1 MTGLQVKKG
10 LFVLLLLACA
20 IPGVS
25 TADALAAGILFALVL
40 ENPWPK
46 EMAIFSKKLLK
57 ISVVGL
63 GFGLSI
69 GQVIQEGK
77 HSIVYSAVGIAFTLT
92 VGYLLGRAC
101 KTPDK
106 TSSLI
111 AFGTAI
117 CGGSAI
123 AAMAPVIKAENEDMA
138 VALATVFTLNS
149 IALLLFPVIGHFL
162 HLSQHSFGV
171 WAGLAIHDISS
182 VVGATSVYGHQ
193 ALDIGTTVKMTRVLW
208 IVPVVALFGW
218 RNKSNSKIGI
228 PLFIVGFMIAAC
240 LRSVLPQYTAHVW
253 NLLARISEQGL
264 VITLFLIGGGLSRAV
279 LRKVGARPFV
289 QGVSLWIIVSVLT
302 LTAIMHHLIS

>member
-1 MTGLQVKKG
+1 MTVMNIKKG
-10 LFVLLLLACA
+10 LFVLLLCACA
-20 IPGVS
+20 LPWVS
-25 TADALAAGILFALVL
+25 TADALAAGILFSLVL

-46 EMAIFSKKLLK
+46 EMSVLSKKLLK

-69 GQVIQEGK
+69 GQVVQEGK
-77 HSIVYSAVGIAFTLT
+77 HSILYSVVGIVFTLT
-92 VGYLLGRAC
+92 VGTLLGRAS
-101 KTPDK
+101 KTPPK
-106 TSSLI
+106 TASLI

-123 AAMAPVIKAENEDMA
+123 AAMAPVIKAENEDIA
-138 VALATVFTLNS
+138 VSLATVFTLNS
-149 IALLLFPVIGHFL
+149 VALLLFPTIGHL
-162 HLSQHSFGV
+162 IHLSQHNFGV

-218 RNKSNSKIGI
+218 RNKTNSKIGI
-228 PLFIVGFMIAAC
+228 PLFIVGFLIAAG
-240 LRSVLPQYTAHVW
+240 LRSFLPQYTPLIW
-253 NLLARISEQGL
+253 DKLARVSEQGL

-279 LRKVGARPFV
+279 LRNVGARPFL
-289 QGVSLWIIVSVLT
+289 QGVSLWLIVSTLT
-302 LTAIMHHLIS
+302 LAALMHGLIN

>member
-10 LFVLLLLACA
+10 FFALLLLACA

-25 TADALAAGILFALVL
+25 TADALAAGILFARVL

-46 EMAIFSKKLLK
+46 EIAVVSKKLLK

-69 GQVIQEGK
+69 GQVVQEGK

-117 CGGSAI
+117 CGGSAS

-149 IALLLFPVIGHFL
+149 VALLLFPVIGHIL

-171 WAGLAIHDISS
+171 WAGPAIHDISS
-182 VVGATSVYGHQ
+182 VVGATSVYGQ
-193 ALDIGTTVKMTRVLW
+193 KALDIGTTVKMTRVLW
-208 IVPVVALFGW
+208 IVPVVAIFGW

-240 LRSVLPQYTAHVW
+240 LRSFLPQYTAHVW

-264 VITLFLIGGGLSRAV
+264 VVTLFLIGGGLSRAV

-289 QGVSLWIIVSVLT
+289 QGVSLWIIVSVLS
-302 LTAIMHHLIS
+302 LTAIMHHLIH

>member
-1 MTGLQVKKG
+1 MTGLAVKKG
-10 LFVLLLLACA
+10 FFVLLLLACA

-25 TADALAAGILFALVL
+25 TADALAAGILFSLVL

-46 EMAIFSKKLLK
+46 EMSILSKELLK

-69 GQVIQEGK
+69 SQVVQEGK
-77 HSIVYSAVGIAFTLT
+77 HSIVYSVVGIALTLT
-92 VGYLLGRAC
+92 AGALLGRLC
-101 KTPDK
+101 KTPPK
-106 TSSLI
+106 TASLI

-138 VALATVFTLNS
+138 VSLATVFTLNS
-149 IALLLFPVIGHFL
+149 VALLLFPAIGHL
-162 HLSQHSFGV
+162 IHLSQHNFGV

-182 VVGATSVYGHQ
+182 VVGATSVYGRQ

-208 IVPVVALFGW
+208 IVPVVAIVGW
-218 RNKSNSKIGI
+218 RNKSNSKIGV

-240 LRSVLPQYTAHVW
+240 LRSVFPQYTLQLW
-253 NLLARISEQGL
+253 NILARISEQGL
-264 VITLFLIGGGLSRAV
+264 VVTLFLIGGGLSRAV
-279 LRKVGARPFV
+279 LCNVGVRPFV
-289 QGVSLWIIVSVLT
+289 QGVSLWIVVSVLT
-302 LTAIMHHLIS
+302 LTAILHGLIS

>member
-1 MTGLQVKKG
+1 MTGLQIKKV

-25 TADALAAGILFALVL
+25 TADALAAGILFSLLL
-40 ENPWPK
+40 ENPWPQQ
-46 EMAIFSKKLLK
+46 MSILSKKLLK

-77 HSIVYSAVGIAFTLT
+77 HSIVYSVIGITFTLI
-92 VGYLLGRAC
+92 VGTLLGRAC
-101 KTPDK
+101 KTPPK
-106 TSSLI
+106 TASLI

-138 VALATVFTLNS
+138 VSLATVFTLNS
-149 IALLLFPVIGHFL
+149 VALLLFPVIGHL
-162 HLSQHSFGV
+162 IHLSQHNFGV

-182 VVGATSVYGHQ
+182 VVGATSVYGRQ

-208 IVPVVALFGW
+208 IVPVVALVGW
-218 RNKSNSKIGI
+218 RNKSNSKVGV

-240 LRSVLPQYTAHVW
+240 LRSFLPQYTAQVW
-253 NLLARISEQGL
+253 NILARISEQGL

-279 LRKVGARPFV
+279 LRRVGVRPFV
-289 QGVSLWIIVSVLT
+289 QGVSLWVTVSVLT
-302 LTAIMHHLIS
+302 MAAILQGLIS

>member
-1 MTGLQVKKG
+1 MTFAQVKKG

-25 TADALAAGILFALVL
+25 TADALAAGILFALTL

-149 IALLLFPVIGHFL
+149 VALLLFPVIGHLL

-182 VVGATSVYGHQ
+182 VVGATSIYGHK

-240 LRSVLPQYTAHVW
+240 LRSFFPQYTPIIW
-253 NLLARISEQGL
+253 EKLARISEQAL
-264 VITLFLIGGGLSRAV
+264 VVTLFLIGAGLSRSV

-289 QGVSLWIIVSVLT
+289 QGVSLWLIVSVLT

>member
-10 LFVLLLLACA
+10 LFLLLLVACA

-25 TADALAAGILFALVL
+25 TADALAAGIIFALVL

-46 EMAIFSKKLLK
+46 ETAVFSKKLLK

-92 VGYLLGRAC
+92 VGTLLGKAC
-101 KTPDK
+101 KTQEK

-149 IALLLFPVIGHFL
+149 VALLLFPVIGHIL

-240 LRSVLPQYTAHVW
+240 LRSFLPQYTPVIW
-253 NLLARISEQGL
+253 NTLARIAEQGL

-302 LTAIMHHLIS
+302 LTAIMHGLIS

>member
-1 MTGLQVKKG
+1 MTGLQVKKA
-10 LFVLLLLACA
+10 LFVLLLVACA

-25 TADALAAGILFALVL
+25 TADALAAGILFSLIL

-46 EMAIFSKKLLK
+46 EMSILSKKLLK

-77 HSIVYSAVGIAFTLT
+77 HSIVYSVIGIAFTLT
-92 VGYLLGRAC
+92 FGTLLGRAS
-101 KTPDK
+101 KTPPK
-106 TSSLI
+106 TASLI

-138 VALATVFTLNS
+138 VSLATIFTLNS
-149 IALLLFPVIGHFL
+149 VALLLFPVIGHL
-162 HLSQHSFGV
+162 IHLSQHGFGV

-182 VVGATSVYGHQ
+182 VVGATSVYGRE
-193 ALDIGTTVKMTRVLW
+193 ALNIGTTVKMTRVLW
-208 IVPVVALFGW
+208 IVPVVAIVGW
-218 RNKSNSKIGI
+218 RNKSDSKIGV

-240 LRSVLPQYTAHVW
+240 LRSFLPQYTPMLW
-253 NLLARISEQGL
+253 NKLVAVSAQGL
-264 VITLFLIGGGLSRAV
+264 VVTLFLIGGGLSRAV
-279 LRKVGARPFV
+279 LRKVGVRPFV
-289 QGVSLWIIVSVLT
+289 QGVSLWITVSVLT
-302 LTAIMHHLIS
+302 LAAILHGLIS

>member
-1 MTGLQVKKG
+1 MTGSLVKKV

-20 IPGVS
+20 IPRVS
-25 TADALAAGILFALVL
+25 TADALAAGILFALTL
-40 ENPWPK
+40 ENPWPQ

-69 GQVIQEGK
+69 GEVIQEGR

-92 VGYLLGRAC
+92 LGYLLGRAC
-101 KTPDK
+101 KTPSK

-138 VALATVFTLNS
+138 VSLATIFTLNS
-149 IALLLFPVIGHFL
+149 VALLLFPVIGHFL

-182 VVGATSVYGHQ
+182 VVGATSVYGRT

-208 IVPVVALFGW
+208 IVPVVAIFGW
-218 RNKSNSKIGI
+218 RNKTNNKIGI

-240 LRSVLPQYTAHVW
+240 LRSFFPQYTAHVW
-253 NLLARISEQGL
+253 NLLARISEQAL
-264 VITLFLIGGGLSRAV
+264 VVTLFLIGAGLSRSV
-279 LRKVGARPFV
+279 LRKVGVRPFV
-289 QGVSLWIIVSVLT
+289 QGVSLWLIVSVLT

>member
-1 MTGLQVKKG
+1 MTALQVKKG
-10 LFVLLLLACA
+10 LFVLLLCACA

-25 TADALAAGILFALVL
+25 TADALAAGILFTLIL

-46 EMAIFSKKLLK
+46 ETAIFSKKLLK

-92 VGYLLGRAC
+92 VGALLGRAC
-101 KTPDK
+101 KTPEK

-123 AAMAPVIKAENEDMA
+123 AAMSPVIKAENEDMA

-149 IALLLFPVIGHFL
+149 VALLLFPVIGHFL

-182 VVGATSVYGHQ
+182 VVGATSVYGHR

-208 IVPVVALFGW
+208 IVPVVAFFGW
-218 RNKSNSKIGI
+218 RNKSNSKVGI

-240 LRSVLPQYTAHVW
+240 LRSFLPQYTPIIW
-253 NLLARISEQGL
+253 NKLARISEQGL
-264 VITLFLIGGGLSRAV
+264 VITLFLIGGGLSRSV

-289 QGVSLWIIVSVLT
+289 QGISLWIIVSLLT